1 MIYTEVTV
9 NGNRSSPGKGSDR
22 SVSGPCALSREA
34 KVKNIQI
41 IVNEEKDEGLVLT
54 GSITEYLKKRGIEA
68 KSRMVSRNEV
78 LAFDREHPV
87 ECLITLGG
95 DGTFIQA
102 ACKAAESG
110 IPIFGINLGNVGYLT
125 EVEKDNIFPALDRLL
140 EGRYVTE
147 NRMMLS
153 GTCTSDE
160 TGEEPKLALNDI
172 VISRH
177 GSLRAVRY
185 ELFVNNRLLNTYDAD
200 GMIVSTPTGSTGYN
214 LSAGGPIVEPTA
226 RMILVNPICPHT
238 LNTRAIVLS
247 ADDTVRVRVVG
258 GRFPQEY
265 EAEVSFDGGRTKM
278 LGPRQEVTV
287 SCATVEARFIR
298 LGEESFLD
306 ILSRKMRDR

>member
-1 MIYTEVTV
+1 MFRSARFLLESAQKLNVLIYIVW
-9 NGNRSSPGKGSDR
+9 N
-22 SVSGPCALSREA
+22 

-41 IVNEEKDEGLVLT
+41 IVNEEKDRGLILT
-54 GSITEYLKKRGIEA
+54 GSITAYLRERGVEA
-68 KSRMVSRNEV
+68 QSCVVRRNDV
-78 LAFDREHPV
+78 LCFDTDRLP

-140 EGRYVTE
+140 SGRYVTE
-147 NRMMLS
+147 NRMMLRGRCVS
-153 GTCTSDE
+153 QESA
-160 TGEEPKLALNDI
+160 EEGLALNDI

-200 GMIVSTPTGSTGYN
+200 GLIVSTPTGSTGYN

-226 RMILVNPICPHT
+226 RLILVNPICPHT

-265 EAEVSFDGGRTKM
+265 EAEVSYDGGRNAM
-278 LGPRQEVTV
+278 LSPRQEVTI
-287 SCATVEARFIR
+287 SCAMVEARLIR

>member
-1 MIYTEVTV
+1 MVTPV
-9 NGNRSSPGKGSDR
+9 F
-22 SVSGPCALSREA
+22 VFRETT
-34 KVKNIQI
+34 VKYIQI

-54 GSITEYLKKRGIEA
+54 GAITEYLKKRGAEA
-68 KSRMVSRNEV
+68 QSRLVRRNDV
-78 LAFDREHPV
+78 LSFDPEKLP
-87 ECLITLGG
+87 ECIITLGG

-102 ACKAAESG
+102 ACNAAESG

-125 EVEKDNIFPALDRLL
+125 EVERDNIYPALDRLL
-140 EGRYVTE
+140 EGRFVTE
-147 NRMMLS
+147 NRMMLRGS
-153 GTCTSDE
+153 CVFGE
-160 TGEEPKLALNDI
+160 KGEEFRLALNDI

-185 ELFVNNRLLNTYDAD
+185 ELYVNNRLLNTYDAD

-226 RMILVNPICPHT
+226 RLILINPVCPHT

-265 EAEVSFDGGRTKM
+265 EAEVSYDGGRSGLLKS
-278 LGPRQEVTV
+278 LQEVNI
-287 SCATVEARFIR
+287 SCASVEARLIR

>member
-1 MIYTEVTV
+1 MKY
-9 NGNRSSPGKGSDR
+9 
-22 SVSGPCALSREA
+22 
-34 KVKNIQI
+34 IQI

-54 GSITEYLKKRGIEA
+54 GSIKEYLKKRGTEA
-68 KSRMVSRNEV
+68 ESRLVTRNEV
-78 LAFDREHPV
+78 LCFDTGRLP
-87 ECLITLGG
+87 ECVITLGG

-102 ACKAAESG
+102 ASKAAESG

-125 EVEKDNIFPALDRLL
+125 EVERDNIYPALDRLL
-140 EGRYVTE
+140 EGRYMTE
-147 NRMMLS
+147 NRMMLKGS
-153 GTCTSDE
+153 CITEDSV
-160 TGEEPKLALNDI
+160 EESRLALNDI

-247 ADDTVRVRVVG
+247 ADDTVRVRTVG

-265 EAEVSFDGGRTKM
+265 EAEVSYDGGRTARLK
-278 LGPRQEVTV
+278 PCQEVTI
-287 SCATVEARFIR
+287 SCASVEAKLIR

-306 ILSRKMRDR
+306 ILSRKMKDR